1 MLGKART
8 MNPRY
13 PNSPVRMAD
22 GRLFT
27 DYRANCSLLMPHK
40 EGSPAFGASFEDK
53 QRMQQT
59 GGQQMNTDR
68 SLTVM
73 KAGRIGGCVDTM
85 VPELTKRV
93 CAWDGCTT
101 LPAHAAGI
109 GQGRL
114 YLPGRMDLVAADP
127 DLLAKATAFEHG
139 TFPANVN
146 LYMAGP
152 LPSAMPTVGVVPA
165 RPNRYSAPYGN

>member
-1 MLGKART
+1 MLAKART
-8 MNPRY
+8 INPQY
-13 PNSPVRMAD
+13 PGAAARMAD

-40 EGSPAFGASFEDK
+40 AGSAAFGASFEDK
-53 QRMQQT
+53 QHMQQT
-59 GGQQMNTDR
+59 GSQQMSTDR

-73 KAGRIGGCVDTM
+73 KAATMSGSVDTM

-101 LPAHAAGI
+101 LPSHAVGI

-114 YLPGRMDLVAADP
+114 YLPGRMDLVAGDP
-127 DLLAKATAFEHG
+127 DVLAAKTAFEYG
-139 TFPANVN
+139 TFPTNVG
-146 LYMAGP
+146 LYVQGGYP
-152 LPSAMPTVGVVPA
+152 TAMPTAGIVPA

>member
-1 MLGKART
+1 
-8 MNPRY
+8 
-13 PNSPVRMAD
+13 MAD

-27 DYRANCSLLMPHK
+27 DYKANCSLLMPHK
-40 EGSPAFGASFEDK
+40 AGSAAFGASFDDK

-59 GGQQMNTDR
+59 GSQQMNTDR

-73 KAGRIGGCVDTM
+73 KAATLSGSVDTM

-101 LPAHAAGI
+101 LPSHAVGI

-114 YLPGRMDLVAADP
+114 YLPGRMDLVAGDP
-127 DLLAKATAFEHG
+127 DVLAAKTAFSHG
-139 TFPANVN
+139 TFSTNVG
-146 LYMAGP
+146 LYMQRASADATAGT
-152 LPSAMPTVGVVPA
+152 LVQVA

>member
-1 MLGKART
+1 MLAKARIA
-8 MNPRY
+8 NPRY
-13 PNSPVRMAD
+13 PDSPARMAD

-27 DYRANCSLLMPHK
+27 DYRANCSLLLAHK
-40 EGSPAFGASFEDK
+40 KGPAFGASFDDK
-53 QRMQQT
+53 QRMQAT
-59 GGQQMNTDR
+59 GNLLINTDR

-73 KAGRIGGCVDTM
+73 RAGSMSCVDTM

-101 LPAHAAGI
+101 LSAHAAGI

-114 YLPGRMDLVAADP
+114 YLPGRPDLVAADP
-127 DLLAKATAFEHG
+127 DLLAAKTAFEHG
-139 TFPANVN
+139 TFSANPN

-152 LPSAMPTVGVVPA
+152 ASAAPRPVVVPA
-165 RPNRYSAPYGN
+165 KPNRYSAPYGP

>member
-1 MLGKART
+1 MLAKART
-8 MNPRY
+8 PNPHY
-13 PNSPVRMAD
+13 PDSPSRMAD

-40 EGSPAFGASFEDK
+40 AGSPAFGASFEDK
-53 QRMQQT
+53 QRMQGT
-59 GGQQMNTDR
+59 GIQQINTDR
-68 SLTVM
+68 SLAVI
-73 KAGRIGGCVDTM
+73 KAGSLSCVDTM

-93 CAWDGCTT
+93 CSWDGCRT

-114 YLPGRMDLVAADP
+114 YLPGRVDLVVGDP
-127 DLLAKATAFEHG
+127 DLLAKATAFDHG
-139 TFPANVN
+139 TFSANPN

-152 LPSAMPTVGVVPA
+152 SASASPAIPTVPVK
-165 RPNRYSAPYGN
+165 PNRFSAPYGN

>member
-1 MLGKART
+1 MFAKMRT
-8 MNPRY
+8 TNPHF
-13 PNSPVRMAD
+13 PNSPARMAD

-27 DYRANCSLLMPHK
+27 DYRENCRLLQQHQDPT
-40 EGSPAFGASFEDK
+40 FGASFNDK

-59 GGQQMNTDR
+59 GSILMNTDR

-73 KAGRIGGCVDTM
+73 RAASLSCVDTM

-93 CAWDGCTT
+93 YNWNGGTT

-114 YLPGRMDLVAADP
+114 YLPDRTDLVAGDP
-127 DLLAKATAFEHG
+127 DVLAAATAFDFG
-139 TFPANVN
+139 TFPSNPN
-146 LYMAGP
+146 LYMAGAAP
-152 LPSAMPTVGVVPA
+152 VVVP
-165 RPNRYSAPYGN
+165 RVGPRTLNRYSAPYGN